1 MMKKTR
7 TIWTDEQQETLE
19 RLYPTHTCR
28 QISEILGK
36 TKAAITMRAIK
47 CGLKKPDGFKYKEP
61 AYATELKRQRQTG
74 KKRGPFTYEHRKRI
88 SDAQPNKGCNKTTTE
103 NYKARRSV
111 EYRMWRESVY
121 RRDNYTCQHCGQRGG
136 RLNADHVKPFA
147 VFKDLR
153 YDINNGR
160 TLCIDCHKKTPTWG
174 KRYDLLK
181 ASYGTTF

>member
-1 MMKKTR
+1 MKKTR
-7 TIWTDEQQETLE
+7 TIWTKEDTETLFE
-19 RLYPTHTCR
+19 MYPTHP
-28 QISEILGK
+28 SWEIAEKIGK
-36 TKAAITMRAIK
+36 TKAAVMMRAVK
-47 CGLKKPDGFKYKEP
+47 HGLKKPDGYKMRRSPED
-61 AYATELKRQRQTG
+61 TKKKIERQTG